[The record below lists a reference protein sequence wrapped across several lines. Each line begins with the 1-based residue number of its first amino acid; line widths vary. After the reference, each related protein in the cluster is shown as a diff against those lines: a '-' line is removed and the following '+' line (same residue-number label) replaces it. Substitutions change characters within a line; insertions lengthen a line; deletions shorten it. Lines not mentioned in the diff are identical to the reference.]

1 MNKFDYRFSAAEM
14 AEFKSMIGKKMVKF
28 KCDPFE
34 FSTAVY
40 GIVGVAFEDSSYAF
54 TNQTEVLDYYG
65 TQEDV
70 ALFKMQRTPYCDIRS
85 MIQDQK
91 MVETP
96 VDSIVSDIIL
106 VNERQSLFEKGTQ
119 TYEVLIPR
127 GIIFV
132 FEDGHEL
139 SFEKS
144 IWFSEDISVERGYH
158 LIDRFTP
165 TSEFIE
171 GWSGDYRGE
180 CSREVLSFKD
190 TDVTP

>member
-96 VDSIVSDIIL
+96 VDSVVSDIIL

-119 TYEVLIPR
+119 TYEVWIPR

-158 LIDRFTP
+158 LIDRFAP
-165 TSEFIE
+165 TSEFVE

-180 CSREVLSFKD
+180 CSREVLSLKD
-190 TDVTP
+190 IDVTP

>member
-1 MNKFDYRFSAAEM
+1 MIKMDFRFSAAEM
-14 AEFKSMIGKKMVKF
+14 AEFKNMIGRKMVKY

-40 GIVGVAFEDSSYAF
+40 GIVGIAFEDASYAF
-54 TNQTEVLDYYG
+54 TNRTEVLNYYG
-65 TQEDV
+65 VQEDV
-70 ALFKMQRTPYCDIRS
+70 ALFKMQKVSFCDIHS

-96 VDSIVSDIIL
+96 VNSVVSDIVL
-106 VNERQSLFEKGTQ
+106 VNERQSLFEKNVQ

-127 GIIFV
+127 GIIFM

-165 TSEFIE
+165 TSEFTE
-171 GWSGDYRGE
+171 GWSGDYRAE
-180 CSREVLSFKD
+180 CLREVLSIKD
-190 TDVTP
+190 SNTTP